1 MDAKLDPSL
10 PKGSWRIR
18 RRRVWAGTY
27 SSARQGALHFLP
39 KPESSAILQPHHT
52 SNPGLVEIITS
63 PLRSCHTT
71 LANAS
76 SKSTRLPQPHCLW
89 TCSLLCQE
97 CLFSVLLP
105 SRSNLRDVSSRE
117 ACLPLPERIPCP
129 LLHVLTEL

>member
-1 MDAKLDPSL
+1 MTSSIPLSQKAP
-10 PKGSWRIR
+10 GRIR

-39 KPESSAILQPHHT
+39 KQRAQQF
-52 SNPGLVEIITS
+52 SNHITPQTPGLVEIITS
-63 PLRSCHTT
+63 PFRSCHTT

-89 TCSLLCQE
+89 TCSQE

-105 SRSNLRDVSSRE
+105 SRSNLRDSSSSE
-117 ACLPLPERIPCP
+117 ACLPLPKRIPCP
-129 LLHVLTEL
+129 LHVLTEL